1 MGGDYSPRIRIRGA
15 IEANKE
21 LSSDIELVLI
31 GDEKIIKKIFQ
42 QEQED
47 ISQFKIIHASETIGM
62 SEHPAKS
69 FVKKQKSGIAIGYK
83 MLSSNE
89 IDGFASAGNTGAM
102 LVGAMYTVKVIS
114 NVIRPAI
121 STVMPK
127 DNGKLAI
134 LLDIGINPDV
144 KPDILYQYAIIG
156 SVYAENIF
164 GIKNPRVGLLNIG
177 SEEEKGNLLT
187 KATYGIMKD
196 TNDFNFIGNVE
207 GTDFFNDEKE
217 VDVIVCDGFTGNI
230 VLKGAEAFY
239 SLIKKKKVKNK
250 FFDIFNP
257 EIYGGTPILGINS
270 NVIIGH
276 GASSIFAIKNMI
288 IKTKTVIEA
297 NLSEKI
303 KTAFK
308 QKI

>member
-15 IEANKE
+15 IEAKKE
-21 LSSDIELVLI
+21 LSSNIKLVLI

-47 ISQFKIIHASETIGM
+47 INQFEIVHASETIGM

-69 FVKKQKSGIAIGYK
+69 FVKKQKSGISIGYK
-83 MLSSNE
+83 LLSSNK

-127 DNGKLAI
+127 DNGKLAV
-134 LLDIGINPDV
+134 LLDVGINPDV
-144 KPDILYQYAIIG
+144 KPEVLYQYAIIG
-156 SVYAENIF
+156 SVYAESIF
-164 GIKNPRVGLLNIG
+164 GIKNPRVGLLSIG
-177 SEEEKGNLLT
+177 SEKEKGNLLT
-187 KATYGIMKD
+187 KATYEIMKNTD
-196 TNDFNFIGNVE
+196 DFNFIGNVE
-207 GTDFFNDEKE
+207 GTDFFNDEKA
-217 VDVIVCDGFTGNI
+217 DVIVCDGFTGNI

-250 FFDIFNP
+250 FFDTFNP
-257 EIYGGTPILGINS
+257 ESYGGTPILGINS

-288 IKTKTVIEA
+288 IKTKTVIEV